1 MQTQKRWLTGPE
13 IMILAIAREDIMDA
27 ASLYQDELADRV
39 SSGAYKPR
47 PNRGDDT
54 TDDDDDDNE
63 EVEEDARR
71 RRLRRLS
78 WAGLPRHGT
87 LVNRTAEDVGVSIAD
102 DDTDQCLR
110 GGKFDP
116 TV

>member
-1 MQTQKRWLTGPE
+1 
-13 IMILAIAREDIMDA
+13 MDA
-27 ASLYQDELADRV
+27 ASLYQDELTNRV

-47 PNRGDDT
+47 PNSGDDT
-54 TDDDDDDNE
+54 TYNNDDEDDNDNDNDNE